1 MFVVKDVMMTETAKL
16 AHYIIPAASN
26 FERDEI
32 YFNGIEQ
39 SCYLAAK
46 CIDSGLQTEY
56 EFLKGLADRLGAGEY
71 FPWKDEKELIN
82 YIMEP
87 SGYDYDYLKEHPSG
101 VRACPVRYK
110 KHEERLA
117 RGEKPFPT
125 PTGKIELCSTVLEKF
140 GCKGIPTID
149 DLPDYVKEP
158 DPEYPWPCST
168 GARKVYYFH
177 GRYRNIPQI
186 KKAHP
191 HAEVEIHE
199 EDAESLGLQEGD
211 MVKVTSKQGS
221 ITLPVKIM
229 QRGTFAKGAVQI
241 THGFADAN
249 ANLLTDDTD
258 RCPISGF
265 PALKCVNVR
274 IEKA

>member
-1 MFVVKDVMMTETAKL
+1 
-16 AHYIIPAASN
+16 
-26 FERDEI
+26 
-32 YFNGIEQ
+32 
-39 SCYLAAK
+39 
-46 CIDSGLQTEY
+46 
-56 EFLKGLADRLGAGEY
+56 
-71 FPWKDEKELIN
+71 
-82 YIMEP
+82 MEP

-140 GCKGIPTID
+140 GYKGIPTID
-149 DLPDYVKEP
+149 DLPDYIKEP
-158 DPEYPWPCST
+158 DPEYPWPCTT

-199 EDAESLGLQEGD
+199 EDAESLGLKEGD
-211 MVKVTSKQGS
+211 LVNVTSKQGR

-229 QRGTFAKGAVQI
+229 QRGTFAKGAFQI

-265 PALKCVNVR
+265 PALKCVNVK